1 MPKLKKTKS
10 AKLTLVVKP
19 KTPQSKKVA
28 LAITDTHSQDADRHR
43 RVKHPVSEK

>member
-1 MPKLKKTKS
+1 MVKLKNTKPV
-10 AKLTLVVKP
+10 KLKLVTKP
-19 KTPQSKKVA
+19 KTQSKKIA